1 MLRDTIES
9 KERITTLLI
18 GSNDKLA
25 IKQMEF
31 ELENQKLELQFH
43 AQTQAIQ
50 LATTKMFENILQKF
64 YMLLSDSN
72 ICKCVI
78 LYKEATHY

>member
-1 MLRDTIES
+1 M
-9 KERITTLLI
+9 TTLLI
-18 GSNDKLA
+18 GSNDKLV

-31 ELENQKLELQFH
+31 ELENQKLELKFR

-50 LATTKMFENILQKF
+50 LTTKMFENILPKF
-64 YMLLSDSN
+64 DMLLHDSN

-78 LYKEATHY
+78 LYKEAIH